1 MPEPAGRRFMIDRLT
16 GRVAALEADGAVIE
30 VSGVGFSVEMSRTSL
45 RALPGEGGSATL
57 FTHLHVREDSL
68 QLFGFSTDEE
78 RRLFL
83 QLISVSKIGPR
94 LALAALSIRS
104 PRDVRRAIALGDAA
118 LFQSVPGI
126 GKKTA
131 ERVILELRE
140 KMAELEGSLTLSG
153 RGAPEDAGNLAVAR
167 AALAELGV
175 GVAEADALLRD
186 TDPDISVDEL
196 VRMALKRR

>member
-1 MPEPAGRRFMIDRLT
+1 MIDRLT
-16 GRVAALEADGAVIE
+16 GRVAALEVDGAVIE
-30 VSGVGFSVEMSRTSL
+30 VSGVGFRVEMSRTSL
-45 RALPGEGGSATL
+45 RALPAEGGSTSV
-57 FTHLHVREDSL
+57 FTHLYVREDSL

-94 LALAALSIRS
+94 LALAALSIRN
-104 PRDVRRAIALGDAA
+104 PRDVRRAIALGDVA

-140 KMAELEGSLTLSG
+140 KMAESEGPFVSDG
-153 RGAPEDAGNLAVAR
+153 RGTSEDAGNLAVAR
-167 AALAELGV
+167 AALAELGI
-175 GVAEADALLRD
+175 GLAEADALLRD
-186 TDPDISVDEL
+186 ADADAPVDEIIRL
-196 VRMALKRR
+196 ALRRR

>member
-1 MPEPAGRRFMIDRLT
+1 MIDRLT
-16 GRVAALEADGAVIE
+16 GRVAALEVDGAVIE
-30 VSGVGFSVEMSRTSL
+30 VSGVGFRVEMSRTSL
-45 RALPGEGGSATL
+45 RALPAEGGSTSV

-68 QLFGFSTDEE
+68 QLFAFSTDEE

-94 LALAALSIRS
+94 LALAALSIRD
-104 PRDVRRAIALGDAA
+104 PRDVRRAIALGDVA

-140 KMAELEGSLTLSG
+140 KMAESEGPFVPDG
-153 RGAPEDAGNLAVAR
+153 RGTSEDAGNLAVAR
-167 AALAELGV
+167 AALAELGI

-186 TDPDISVDEL
+186 AHADAPVDEII
-196 VRMALKRR
+196 RRALRRR

>member
-1 MPEPAGRRFMIDRLT
+1 MIDRLT
-16 GRVAALEADGAVIE
+16 GRVAALEVDGAVIE
-30 VSGVGFSVEMSRTSL
+30 VSGVGFRVEMSRTSL
-45 RALPGEGGSATL
+45 RALPAEGGSARV

-94 LALAALSIRS
+94 LALAALSIRN
-104 PRDVRRAIALGDAA
+104 PRDVRRAIALGDVA

-140 KMAELEGSLTLSG
+140 KMAESEGPFVADG
-153 RGAPEDAGNLAVAR
+153 RGTSEDAGNLVVAR
-167 AALAELGV
+167 AALAELGI
-175 GVAEADALLRD
+175 GLAEADSLLRD
-186 TDPDISVDEL
+186 ADADAPVDEI
-196 VRMALKRR
+196 VRRALRRR

>member
-1 MPEPAGRRFMIDRLT
+1 MIDRLT

-30 VSGVGFSVEMSRTSL
+30 VSGVGFRVEMSRTSL
-45 RALPGEGGSATL
+45 RALPSEGGSATV

-104 PRDVRRAIALGDAA
+104 PRDVRRAIAVGDVA

-140 KMAELEGSLTLSG
+140 KMAELEGSLTLAG
-153 RGAPEDAGNLAVAR
+153 RATPEDAGNLAVAR
-167 AALAELGV
+167 AALAELGI

-186 TDPDISVDEL
+186 TDPNAPVDEI
-196 VRMALKRR
+196 VRRALKRR

>member
-1 MPEPAGRRFMIDRLT
+1 MIDRLM

-30 VSGVGFSVEMSRTSL
+30 VSGVGFRVEMSRTSM
-45 RALPGEGGSATL
+45 RALPDLGGSVTI

-68 QLFGFSTDEE
+68 QLFGFSTEEE

-94 LALAALSIRS
+94 LALAALSVRS
-104 PRDVRRAIALGDAA
+104 PRDVRRAIALGDVA

-140 KMAELEGSLTLSG
+140 KMAELEGPLGIQG
-153 RGAPEDAGNLAVAR
+153 RGTSADDGNLAVAR
-167 AALAELGV
+167 AALAELGI
-175 GVAEADALLRD
+175 GASEADALLRD
-186 TDPDISVDEL
+186 CDPEASVDEL
-196 VRMALKRR
+196 VRRALKRR

>member
-1 MPEPAGRRFMIDRLT
+1 MIDRLT
-16 GRVAALEADGAVIE
+16 GRVAALEVDGAVIE
-30 VSGVGFSVEMSRTSL
+30 VSGVGFRVEMSRTSL
-45 RALPGEGGSATL
+45 RALPAEGGSTSV
-57 FTHLHVREDSL
+57 FTHLYVREDSL

-94 LALAALSIRS
+94 LALAALSIRD
-104 PRDVRRAIALGDAA
+104 PRDVRRAIALGDVA

-140 KMAELEGSLTLSG
+140 KMAEMEGPFVPG
-153 RGAPEDAGNLAVAR
+153 DRGTPADAGNLAVAR
-167 AALAELGV
+167 AALAELGI

-186 TDPDISVDEL
+186 ADADAPVDEII
-196 VRMALKRR
+196 RRALRRR